1 MDSIMMGD
9 TFINTFFSTLK
20 MFVSPSMF
28 QGAKGTIFG
37 IFLVLLGVVFAALMA
52 AAYIGSAVVS
62 KKGRVV
68 GIIAGIANALVA
80 LAAPIY
86 VIMYHHLKF
95 NIYYVD
101 LEDVIQDLI
110 TNLIIAGGAS
120 IINGI
125 ALVSFVITLVY
136 VIMCIKRK
144 PAICG
149 VFALLIVIVRYFMIT
164 PYQSMVAFI
173 TKIAF
178 ELIEAKGTALT
189 LLLSL
194 GQTFQL
200 VLYLGTLLIP
210 ALLVLISGIVDTKKG
225 KAAIKSEAKTEAKAE
240 VKAETKEAK

>member
-1 MDSIMMGD
+1 MDSVLMGD
-9 TFINTFFSTLK
+9 TFIDTFLGTLR

-28 QGAKGTIFG
+28 QGAKGIVFG

-68 GIIAGIANALVA
+68 GIIAGLANALVA
-80 LAAPIY
+80 IAAPIF

-95 NIYYVD
+95 NVYYIE
-101 LEDVIQDLI
+101 LQDVIEDLI
-110 TNLIIAGGAS
+110 TNLIIAGGSS

-125 ALVSFVITLVY
+125 VLVSFVITLVY

-149 VFALLIVIVRYFMIT
+149 VFALLIVVARYFMIA
-164 PYQSMVAFI
+164 PYQSMVAFV
-173 TKIAF
+173 TKLVF
-178 ELIEAKGTALT
+178 RLFALSPALQT
-189 LLLSL
+189 VVLSL

-200 VLYLGTLLIP
+200 VLYLGTLLLP
-210 ALLVLISGIVDTKKG
+210 ALLVLIAGIIDTKKE
-225 KAAIKSEAKTEAKAE
+225 KAALKAAPKDEKSAK
-240 VKAETKEAK
+240 